1 MLVLSE
7 TVLVLVIESSV
18 YRCYVRSTHEL
29 PLNETK
35 LVRLSE
41 HEHEHEHENENEN
54 ENEHG
59 HGHGH
64 EPQSGWLKLF
74 LQ

>member
-1 MLVLSE
+1 VLVLSG

-41 HEHEHEHENENEN
+41 HEHEHEH
-54 ENEHG
+54 
-59 HGHGH
+59 GHGH